1 MTFGE
6 EGGTGLSTLR
16 GRDYPGV
23 RQFSIFLENRV
34 GAMLDLVRRLE
45 ASDNRIVAMSVMDS
59 ADCAIVR
66 LILSD
71 PERAVETLQQAKHAY
86 LECDVLLVQ
95 LPGGS
100 APVGTICKALLAAE
114 INIHYA
120 YPLLVGSASHRPVLA
135 LHVDDNDTGIHALQ
149 RHGFTVLSEQD
160 LEAD

>member
-6 EGGTGLSTLR
+6 EGGTGLSTMR
-16 GRDYPGV
+16 GRDYPGA

-45 ASDNRIVAMSVMDS
+45 ASGNRIVAMSVMDS

-71 PERAVETLQQAKHAY
+71 PERAVETLQQAKLAY

-100 APVGTICKALLAAE
+100 SPVGTICKALLSAE

-120 YPLLVGSASHRPVLA
+120 YPLLVGSASNRPVLA
-135 LHVDDNDTGIHALQ
+135 LHVEDTDTGIQTLQ
-149 RHGFTVLSEQD
+149 RQGFTILSESD

>member
-23 RQFSIFLENRV
+23 RQFSVFLENRV

-45 ASDNRIVAMSVMDS
+45 ASGNRIVAMSVIDS

-71 PERAVETLQQAKHAY
+71 PERAVETLEQAKLAS
-86 LECDVLLVQ
+86 LECDVLVVQ
-95 LPGGS
+95 LPNGS
-100 APVGTICKALLAAE
+100 SPIGTICKALLAAE

-135 LHVDDNDTGIHALQ
+135 LHVDDHDTGIQTLQ
-149 RHGFTVLSEQD
+149 RQGFTVLSEQD